1 MQRDQGITF
10 QLTFPMECDQVT
22 RCNQKFPNGIRPV
35 ISGAPGKEQG
45 REWGAVQLRVAL
57 YRPSPVD
64 VRSFSRFGF
73 FLSLGHVFV
82 DGQTLCAL
90 FSLARKRRTD
100 FRTRPWPLCCC
111 APLASR
117 SGFWSVGKKL
127 SDFFCNLKGRKA
139 TKIPCC
145 FKKSLF
151 HSTFLSI
158 ACVGRMW
165 LLYFRV
171 VAFLFAFCYG
181 ERVRF

>member
-1 MQRDQGITF
+1 
-10 QLTFPMECDQVT
+10 MECDKVT

-35 ISGAPGKEQG
+35 ISGAQDKEQG
-45 REWGAVQLRVAL
+45 RQWGAVQCAGGTLPAITGRRAVVL
-57 YRPSPVD
+57 
-64 VRSFSRFGF
+64 SFWV
-73 FLSLGHVFV
+73 LSLARPCFRGRPN
-82 DGQTLCAL
+82 AL
-90 FSLARKRRTD
+90 RCYLARSLARKRRTD
-100 FRTRPWPLCCC
+100 FRTRQWPLCRC

-117 SGFWSVGKKL
+117 SGFWSDGSKL

-139 TKIPCC
+139 TKIRCC
-145 FKKSLF
+145 FKKSFF

-171 VAFLFAFCYG
+171 VASLFAFCYG

>member
-1 MQRDQGITF
+1 VCGWHSTGHHRS
-10 QLTFPMECDQVT
+10 T
-22 RCNQKFPNGIRPV
+22 R
-35 ISGAPGKEQG
+35 G
-45 REWGAVQLRVAL
+45 RSLVLG
-57 YRPSPVD
+57 
-64 VRSFSRFGF
+64 SFS
-73 FLSLGHVFV
+73 LSLSRPCFRGRPNS
-82 DGQTLCAL
+82 LRCLLARL
-90 FSLARKRRTD
+90 LARKRRTD
-100 FRTRPWPLCCC
+100 FRTRLWPLCRC
-111 APLASR
+111 APLSSR
-117 SGFWSVGKKL
+117 GCFVGNKL
-127 SDFFCNLKGRKA
+127 SDFFCNLTGRKA